1 MSHTRIKRKGPKP
14 ERRDLQL
21 DVLKAILERAKSAP
35 ISPAEHATLTVA
47 VDTLAFLTQELEA
60 KGTTI
65 DRLRR
70 MLFGASTEKTSNVF
84 GDATGHTEHDGA
96 DGSAAQDGTGSSGAV
111 GGATDA
117 PAGPATDKPKPR
129 GHGRNGAKAYVGA
142 DKIPVPHDELH
153 PGDLCPAC
161 QKGKLYRLPQPAV
174 LLRIRAMAPLLA
186 SCYEMERLRCNTCGE
201 VFTAATPDGVGPDKY
216 DETAAAMIGL
226 LRYGSGLPFNRIARL
241 ERGFGIPLPP
251 PTQWGI
257 VEHAARL
264 MAPAFQE
271 LIRQAAQAKVVHN
284 DDTKMKVLELMAGA
298 RREADEADD
307 DERDKPAGKR
317 TGIFTSGILADA
329 GAHQIAL
336 FFTGRQHAGENLA
349 DVLARRAAD
358 LPPPI
363 QMCDALSANTAGEL
377 KTIVANCVTHARRN
391 FVDVAANFP
400 DECRHVLDQLRL
412 VYQNDA
418 VTRAQQ
424 MSDDARLAFHVE
436 HSKKVMDDLKA
447 WMKAL
452 LAEHKVEPNSG
463 LGEAI
468 NYMTKHWPKLTLFLQ
483 QPGAPL
489 DNNAVERIL
498 KKAISHRKNSLF
510 YKTLNGAHVGDMF
523 MSFIHTCELVG
534 ANPFEYLVA
543 LLRHH
548 DRVAAT
554 PADWMPWN
562 FTDALARLTSAT
574 DPPR

>member
-1 MSHTRIKRKGPKP
+1 VSHARIKRRGPKSQ
-14 ERRDLQL
+14 RRELRLDELQ
-21 DVLKAILERAKSAP
+21 AIVERAKPALSA
-35 ISPAEHATLTVA
+35 EDHATLTAA

-60 KGTTI
+60 KGATI

-70 MLFGASTEKTSNVF
+70 MLFGASTEKTSNIF
-84 GDATGHTEHDGA
+84 SDATGHAGDEAAGA
-96 DGSAAQDGTGSSGAV
+96 SAPQAGTATTGEAEGSTG
-111 GGATDA
+111 A
-117 PAGPATDKPKPR
+117 PAGQVPDQPKPR

-142 DKIPVPHDELH
+142 DKIPVPHDKLH

-174 LLRIRAMAPLLA
+174 LLRIRAMAPLCA
-186 SCYEMERLRCNTCGE
+186 SCYELERLRCNTCGE
-201 VFTAATPDGVGPDKY
+201 VFTAETPDGVGPDKY

-264 MAPAFQE
+264 MGPAFQE

-298 RREADEADD
+298 RRDADEADD
-307 DERDKPAGKR
+307 DERDKPAGER

-329 GAHQIAL
+329 GGHQIAL
-336 FFTGRQHAGENLA
+336 FFTGHQHAGENLA
-349 DVLARRAAD
+349 DVLARRAAE

-363 QMCDALSANTAGEL
+363 QMCDAIAANTAGEL
-377 KTIVANCVTHARRN
+377 RTIVANCITHARRN

-418 VTRAQQ
+418 VTRAQK
-424 MSDDARLAFHVE
+424 MSDDERLAFHLE
-436 HSKKVMDDLKA
+436 QSKSVMDDLKA
-447 WMKAL
+447 WMQAL

-463 LGEAI
+463 LGDAI
-468 NYMTKHWPKLTLFLQ
+468 NYMIKHWPKLTLFLQ

-489 DNNAVERIL
+489 DNSICERAI
-498 KKAISHRKNSLF
+498 KKAICHRKNSLF

-523 MSFIHTCELVG
+523 MSFIHTTELG
-534 ANPFEYLVA
+534 DGDPFDYLVA
-543 LLRHH
+543 LLHHH
-548 DRVAAT
+548 DLVAAR

-562 FTDALARLTSAT
+562 YRETLASAT
-574 DPPR
+574 KSPDPPG

>member
-1 MSHTRIKRKGPKP
+1 MSRTRIKPKKP
-14 ERRDLQL
+14 QPQRRELHL
-21 DVLKAILERAKSAP
+21 DQLKAILDRAQAGP
-35 ISPAEHATLTVA
+35 LGAQDLALLHEA

-70 MLFGASTEKTSNVF
+70 MLFGATTEKMSNLF
-84 GDATGHTEHDGA
+84 GDAQGPGDQADAAGSTAQGDSPATGPAAGA
-96 DGSAAQDGTGSSGAV
+96 PG
-111 GGATDA
+111 A
-117 PAGPATDKPKPR
+117 PAGQPADKPKPP

-142 DKIPVPHDELH
+142 DRIPVPHDKLH

-186 SCYEMERLRCNTCGE
+186 SCYELERLRCNTCGE
-201 VFTAATPDGVGPDKY
+201 VFTAETPDGVGPDKY

-257 VEHAARL
+257 VEHAARW
-264 MAPAFQE
+264 MAPAFEE

-298 RREADEADD
+298 RRDADEADD
-307 DERDKPAGKR
+307 DERDKPPGER

-329 GAHQIAL
+329 GEHQIAL
-336 FFTGRQHAGENLA
+336 FFTGHQHAGENLA
-349 DVLARRAAD
+349 DVLARRAAE

-463 LGEAI
+463 LGDAI

-489 DNNAVERIL
+489 DNSICERVI
-498 KKAISHRKNSLF
+498 KKAICHRKNSLF

-523 MSFIHTCELVG
+523 MSFIHTAELVG

-543 LLRHH
+543 LLRQH

-562 FTDALARLTSAT
+562 FTDALARLTSGT
-574 DPPR
+574 DVPR

>member
-1 MSHTRIKRKGPKP
+1 MSRTRSKPKGPKAQ
-14 ERRDLQL
+14 RRELRL
-21 DVLKAILERAKSAP
+21 DEIKAIVERAKPALSAGD
-35 ISPAEHATLTVA
+35 HATLAQA
-47 VDTLAFLTQELEA
+47 VDTLVFLTQELEA

-70 MLFGASTEKTSNVF
+70 MLFGASTEKMSNIF
-84 GDATGHTEHDGA
+84 GDAQRPDGQAA
-96 DGSAAQDGTGSSGAV
+96 DAGSPAQGGSPAAG
-111 GGATDA
+111 A
-117 PAGPATDKPKPR
+117 PAGAPGAPAGQPADKPKPP

-142 DKIPVPHDELH
+142 DRIPVPHDKLH

-186 SCYEMERLRCNTCGE
+186 SCYELERLRCNTCGE
-201 VFTAATPDGVGPDKY
+201 VFTAETPDGVGPDKY

-257 VEHAARL
+257 VEHAARW
-264 MAPAFQE
+264 MAPAFEE

-298 RREADEADD
+298 RRDADEADD
-307 DERDKPAGKR
+307 DECDKPPGER

-329 GAHQIAL
+329 GKHQIAL
-336 FFTGRQHAGENLA
+336 FFTGHQHAGENLA
-349 DVLARRAAD
+349 DVLARRAAE

-391 FVDVAANFP
+391 FVDVAANFL
-400 DECRHVLDQLRL
+400 DECWHVLDQLRL

-463 LGEAI
+463 LGDAI

-483 QPGAPL
+483 RPGAPL
-489 DNNAVERIL
+489 DNSICERVI
-498 KKAISHRKNSLF
+498 KKAICHRKNSLF

-523 MSFIHTCELVG
+523 MSFIHTAELVG

-543 LLRHH
+543 LLRQH

-562 FTDALARLTSAT
+562 FTDALARLTSAA

>member
-1 MSHTRIKRKGPKP
+1 VSRTRIKRKAP
-14 ERRDLQL
+14 EPQRRDLHPET
-21 DVLKAILERAKSAP
+21 LKAIVERAKAALTP
-35 ISPAEHATLTVA
+35 EDHATLTAA

-65 DRLRR
+65 GRLRR
-70 MLFGASTEKTSNVF
+70 MLFGASTEKTSTLF
-84 GDATGHTEHDGA
+84 PDQPPASDDQGAADAGQTEAGA
-96 DGSAAQDGTGSSGAV
+96 AASG
-111 GGATDA
+111 GDA
-117 PAGPATDKPKPR
+117 PAGADAGKDKPKPP

-142 DKIPVPHDELH
+142 DKIPVPHEKLH
-153 PGDLCPAC
+153 TGDLCPAC

-186 SCYEMERLRCNTCGE
+186 SCYELERLRCNTCGE

-257 VEHAARL
+257 VEHAARW

-298 RREADEADD
+298 RRDADDADD
-307 DERDKPAGKR
+307 DERDKPAGER

-329 GAHQIAL
+329 GEHQIAL

-349 DVLARRAAD
+349 DVLARRAAE

-363 QMCDALSANTAGEL
+363 QMCDAIAANTAGEL
-377 KTIVANCVTHARRN
+377 RTIVANCVTHARRN

-400 DECRHVLDQLRL
+400 DECRHVLEQLRI

-418 VTRAQQ
+418 VTRAQK
-424 MSDDARLAFHVE
+424 MSDDERLAFHIE
-436 HSKKVMDDLKA
+436 HSGKVMEDLNA
-447 WMKAL
+447 WMQAL

-463 LGEAI
+463 LGQAI
-468 NYMTKHWPKLTLFLQ
+468 KYMTKHWPKLTLFLQ

-489 DNNAVERIL
+489 DNSICERVI
-498 KKAISHRKNSLF
+498 KKAICHRKNSLF

-523 MSFIHTCELVG
+523 MSLIHTCELGDVG
-534 ANPFEYLVA
+534 PFEYLVA

-548 DRVAAT
+548 DLVAAT

-562 FTDALARLTSAT
+562 FTNALARLASAA

>member
-1 MSHTRIKRKGPKP
+1 VSRTRSKPKGPKAQ
-14 ERRDLQL
+14 RRELRL
-21 DVLKAILERAKSAP
+21 DEIKAIVERAKPALSAGD
-35 ISPAEHATLTVA
+35 HATLAQA
-47 VDTLAFLTQELEA
+47 VDTLVFLTQELEA

-70 MLFGASTEKTSNVF
+70 MLFGASTEKMSNIF
-84 GDATGHTEHDGA
+84 GDAQRPDGQAA
-96 DGSAAQDGTGSSGAV
+96 DAGSPAQGGSPAAG
-111 GGATDA
+111 A
-117 PAGPATDKPKPR
+117 PAGAPGAPAGQPADKPKPP

-142 DKIPVPHDELH
+142 DKIPVPHDKLH
-153 PGDLCPAC
+153 PGDICPAC

-186 SCYEMERLRCNTCGE
+186 SCYELERLRCNTCGE
-201 VFTAATPDGVGPDKY
+201 VFTAETPDGVGPDKY

-257 VEHAARL
+257 VEHAARW
-264 MAPAFQE
+264 MTPAFQE

-298 RREADEADD
+298 RHDADEADD
-307 DERDKPAGKR
+307 DERDKPAGER

-329 GAHQIAL
+329 GGHRIAL
-336 FFTGRQHAGENLA
+336 FFTGHQHPGENLA
-349 DVLARRAAD
+349 DVLARRAAE

-363 QMCDALSANTAGEL
+363 QMCDALAANTAGEL
-377 KTIVANCVTHARRN
+377 RTIVANCIAHARRN
-391 FVDVAANFP
+391 FVDVATNFP

-418 VTRAQQ
+418 VTRAQT
-424 MSDDARLAFHVE
+424 MSDDERLAFHIE
-436 HSKKVMDDLKA
+436 HSKKVMEDLKA
-447 WMKAL
+447 WMQAL
-452 LAEHKVEPNSG
+452 LDEHKVEPNSG

-468 NYMTKHWPKLTLFLQ
+468 KYMTKHWPKLTLFLQ

-489 DNNAVERIL
+489 DNNAVERTL

-523 MSFIHTCELVG
+523 MSFIHTCELGDVG
-534 ANPFEYLVA
+534 PFDYLVA

-548 DRVAAT
+548 DEVAAH

-574 DPPR
+574 HPPR